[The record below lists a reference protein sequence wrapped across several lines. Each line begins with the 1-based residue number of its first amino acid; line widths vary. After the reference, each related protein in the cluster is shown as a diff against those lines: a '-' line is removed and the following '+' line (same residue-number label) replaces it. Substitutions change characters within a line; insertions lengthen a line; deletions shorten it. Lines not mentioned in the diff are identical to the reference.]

1 MSELP
6 VPSTARG
13 EATRRKLLEAAEAE
27 IGENGYAATSVA
39 AITRRAGVAQ
49 GTFYLYFRSKKD
61 ALVEL
66 VRHMGRSLRVAL
78 AQATRG
84 AGDRLE
90 AERLGFR
97 AFVEFSLQHQNLYK
111 VVMESQFVEES
122 AYREYYQTLADA
134 YAANISRAQ
143 GRGEVRAGDP
153 AALAWALMGVAHF
166 LGLRFPIWERRRPP
180 DEVMDTVFAF
190 VSAGLAAERGPDDEG
205 AAPGRGPGGAPDQDR
220 ADARQARGR
229 GAGDA
234 TSRRDDP
241 RSGAEGA

>member
-13 EATRRKLLEAAEAE
+13 EATRRRLLEAAEAE

-66 VRHMGRSLRVAL
+66 VRHMGHSLRAAL
-78 AQATRG
+78 ARATSG
-84 AGDRLE
+84 AADRLE

-97 AFVEFSLQHQNLYK
+97 AFVAFSLEHQNLYK

-134 YAANISRAQ
+134 YAVNLSRAQ

-166 LGLRFPIWERRRPP
+166 LGLRFPIWERRPPP

-190 VSAGLAAERGPDDEG
+190 ISAGLAPD
-205 AAPGRGPGGAPDQDR
+205 GR
-220 ADARQARGR
+220 ARGDGGPSAGAGTSR
-229 GAGDA
+229 GDEAAGPAPAGRRGDGTERPRRRRRTARAGDA
-234 TSRRDDP
+234 
-241 RSGAEGA
+241 

>member
-1 MSELP
+1 RTMSELP

-13 EATRRKLLEAAEAE
+13 EATRRKLVEAAEAD
-27 IGENGYAATSVA
+27 IGENGYAAKSVA
-39 AITRRAGVAQ
+39 AITRHARVPQ
-49 GTFYLYFRSKKD
+49 GTSYHCFHSKKD
-61 ALVEL
+61 PPVEL
-66 VRHMGRSLRVAL
+66 VRHMRRSLRVAP

-90 AERLGFR
+90 AARLGFR

-153 AALAWALMGVAHF
+153 AALAWALMG
-166 LGLRFPIWERRRPP
+166 
-180 DEVMDTVFAF
+180 
-190 VSAGLAAERGPDDEG
+190 
-205 AAPGRGPGGAPDQDR
+205 
-220 ADARQARGR
+220 
-229 GAGDA
+229 
-234 TSRRDDP
+234 
-241 RSGAEGA
+241 